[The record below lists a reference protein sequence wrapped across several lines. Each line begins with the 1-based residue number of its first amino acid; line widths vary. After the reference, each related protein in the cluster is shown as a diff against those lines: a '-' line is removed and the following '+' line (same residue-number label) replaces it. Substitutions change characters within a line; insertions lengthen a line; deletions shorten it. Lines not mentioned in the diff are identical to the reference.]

1 MVANKVDLVLRRVV
15 SEEEGQAFANANELE
30 YFECSAVSWSL
41 TDNIS
46 VVLFLLQKEQENI
59 DKPFQYLAAKFL
71 ALYQTKAEQLQTLV
85 SH

>member
-15 SEEEGQAFANANELE
+15 TEEEGQAFANANELE
-30 YFECSAVSWSL
+30 YFECSVVSWSL

-46 VVLFLLQKEQENI
+46 LVIVVVERTGQHW
-59 DKPFQYLAAKFL
+59 
-71 ALYQTKAEQLQTLV
+71 QTISIF